1 MRSTGLFSQQLL
13 AGARNCVLGAGGVK
27 PGQKILILNLVDH
40 LYWPTDELAVEILA
54 SVAQSAG
61 AEVDVLWTLGG
72 PNGMDSGYWDEV
84 PRITLGAIQAAD
96 IVISNTKRIMRP
108 QKAIRDAMFQRGV
121 VWVRN
126 MCTTAGQLSSEWA
139 RVPVMLTDEIYGRVG
154 TILDSAKTWRVTHPN
169 GTDISGKVGA
179 VSKIGVGLKS
189 HSTRQL
195 KDQNYR
201 VFPQGAHA
209 PVTSEAA
216 NGVIILEWMLPA
228 QAKFLR
234 VPQVRFS
241 TPLKVTVADNRMV
254 EFEGGPE
261 AEQFKRF
268 YESLVPHLG
277 DDAWNLSGWHAGI
290 NPKARLNE
298 SPAVFPEAWAEGP
311 HNHPWGL
318 HFHMGGSMTR
328 EYDYP
333 YMWHVSSFIGER
345 ATVYIDDTKLYD
357 GGQLSVLSDPEIRSL
372 AAEYGDPDVLLST
385 VPLSG

>member
-1 MRSTGLFSQQLL
+1 MRSTSLISQQLL
-13 AGARNCVLGAGGVK
+13 AGARNCVLGAGGVQAGHK
-27 PGQKILILNLVDH
+27 VLILNLVDH
-40 LYWPTDELAVEILA
+40 LYWPTDELAVDVLA
-54 SVAQSAG
+54 SVAQNAG

-72 PNGMDSGYWDEV
+72 LNGMDNGYWDEV

-108 QKAIRDAMFQRGV
+108 QKAIRQAMFERGV
-121 VWVRN
+121 IWVRN
-126 MCTTAGQLSSEWA
+126 MCTTAQQLSSDWA
-139 RVPVMLTDEIYGRVG
+139 RVPVPLTDEIYSRVG
-154 TILDSAKTWRVTHPN
+154 ALLDKAQTWRVTHPN

-179 VSKIGVGLKS
+179 VSKVGVGLAS
-189 HSTRQL
+189 HSTKQL

-209 PVTSEAA
+209 PVTSTEA
-216 NGVIILEWMLPA
+216 NGVFVIEWMLPA

-234 VPQVRFS
+234 VPQVQFS
-241 TPLKVTVADNRMV
+241 APLTVTVENNRMMR
-254 EFEGGPE
+254 FEGGPE
-261 AEQFKRF
+261 AQQFYRF

-298 SPAVFPEAWAEGP
+298 SPAVFPEAWAEGA

-333 YMWHVSSFIGER
+333 YMWHVSCFIGER
-345 ATVYIDDTKLYD
+345 STVYIDGNKLYD
-357 GGQLSVLSDPEIRSL
+357 EGQLAILNDPEIRKMAS
-372 AAEYGDPDVLLST
+372 EYGDPDTILST
-385 VPLSG
+385 VPLKG